1 MTRTA
6 TGLILAALAAAGCS
20 PAPPPAA
27 PAGTREAD
35 AAAPAA
41 DPLAPAEDALVM
53 TGINLYMHRAR
64 QAEGVARKPEFWIHA
79 ETFSMAGEE
88 RYLFENA
95 RAVVY
100 DDKDAESMVI
110 ESRRGQFEQEK
121 RAVLEEGVVVRAGAM
136 TLNLSSVVWERPE
149 EGAPGGA
156 RSDGP
161 VSVDDPKFKLEANGL
176 RLYPD
181 SKAFELDNVTGFIT
195 FGKDAS

>member
-20 PAPPPAA
+20 PAPPAPPAET
-27 PAGTREAD
+27 PGAD
-35 AAAPAA
+35 AAPA

-64 QAEGVARKPEFWIHA
+64 QAEGVVRKPEFWIHA
-79 ETFSMAGEE
+79 ETFSMAGED

-100 DDKDAESMVI
+100 DDQDAESMVI

-121 RAVLEEGVVVRAGAM
+121 RAVLEEGVVVRAGTM

-161 VSVDDPKFKLEANGL
+161 VSVDDPKFKLEAQGL

>member
-1 MTRTA
+1 MRRTA
-6 TGLILAALAAAGCS
+6 TAFALALLAAGCS
-20 PAPPPAA
+20 PAPTAPPPETGTSADQA
-27 PAGTREAD
+27 P
-35 AAAPAA
+35 PS
-41 DPLAPAEDALVM
+41 DPLAAPDDALVM
-53 TGINLYMHRAR
+53 TGINLYMHGAR

-79 ETFSMAGEE
+79 ETFSMAGED

-100 DDKDAESMVI
+100 DDGDAESMVI

-121 RAVLEEGVVVRAGAM
+121 RAVLEEGVVVRAGTM

-149 EGAPGGA
+149 EGAPGEA

-161 VSVDDPKFKLEANGL
+161 VSVDDPGFKLEARGL

-181 SKAFELDNVTGFIT
+181 TKAFELDNVTGFIT
-195 FGKDAS
+195 FGKEAS

>member
-1 MTRTA
+1 MRRA
-6 TGLILAALAAAGCS
+6 SAALALALLAAGCS
-20 PAPPPAA
+20 PAPKAPPGDTA
-27 PAGTREAD
+27 PAPD
-35 AAAPAA
+35 AAQPA
-41 DPLAPAEDALVM
+41 DPLSGTDDALVM

-121 RAVLEEGVVVRAGAM
+121 RAVLEEGVVVRAGTM
-136 TLNLSSVVWERPE
+136 TLNLASVVWERPE
-149 EGAPGGA
+149 EGAPGEA

-161 VSVDDPKFKLEANGL
+161 VSVDDPGFKLEARGL